1 MAFLRVYFKEYAKDI
16 EEGVIKMSRILVLGA
31 AGQVAQL
38 VIEQLLKENRHEL
51 VLYLRHAERL
61 SALAQNPHVT
71 VIEGDVLDQDLLAD
85 SLAGVDIVYANLGGQ
100 FEPLMQN
107 VVATMTA
114 AGIKRLIYISGL
126 GLYHEVPGAF
136 GA

>member
-1 MAFLRVYFKEYAKDI
+1 
-16 EEGVIKMSRILVLGA
+16 MSR
-31 AGQVAQL
+31 
-38 VIEQLLKENRHEL
+38 LLK
-51 VLYLRHAERL
+51 VMCW
-61 SALAQNPHVT
+61 
-71 VIEGDVLDQDLLAD
+71 GQDLLAD

>member
-71 VIEGDVLDQDLLAD
+71 VIEGDVLGPRPVGRQFSWGRYRLRKFRRSVRTINAKRCRDNDCSGHQT
-85 SLAGVDIVYANLGGQ
+85 INLYQ
-100 FEPLMQN
+100 W
-107 VVATMTA
+107 
-114 AGIKRLIYISGL
+114 IRLVS
-126 GLYHEVPGAF
+126 
-136 GA
+136 